1 MTHVVH
7 CIEVLNNGSL
17 LVCGVVHVSAVVV
30 YGSCLCFVG
39 TYLGGSCTEYFLYE
53 RYRVFLSV
61 LCMKVTKN

>member
-53 RYRVFLSV
+53 R
-61 LCMKVTKN
+61 